1 MKSIDNNI
9 RVSVKFNTIYF
20 YKVILHIFEKMRH
33 LFQIVFALK
42 QGALQLK
49 PCHRSCSK
57 ENRIFSKKYKFVDY

>member
-57 ENRIFSKKYKFVDY
+57 ESHFSKKYKFVDY